1 MMSTLRLFAGY
12 TTHPGAMSP
21 DMVWWAAANMS
32 EVELIDINRQGH
44 ALTNHSIQL
53 SVPEFESQMLFIQ
66 AG

>member
-12 TTHPGAMSP
+12 TRHPTAMSP

-44 ALTNHSIQL
+44 AFTNHYWI
-53 SVPEFESQMLFIQ
+53 
-66 AG
+66 